1 MSLRYLLDTST
12 LSRSELIE
20 PDVLLVAQIRASAA
34 ESAIA
39 SVVWHE
45 LCFGLELLPDGTR
58 REQLDDFLTNVV
70 LTTYEI
76 LPYDGAAAEWHARE
90 RARLQKLGRTPPFRD
105 GQIAATAAVN
115 GLTVVTA
122 NPRDFQA
129 FDGLSIEDWSAA
141 G

>member
-1 MSLRYLLDTST
+1 VSLRFLLDTST
-12 LSRSELIE
+12 ISRVQGPR
-20 PDVLLVAQIRASAA
+20 PDTQIAERLAAVAGDAA
-34 ESAIA
+34 VA
-39 SVVWHE
+39 SVAFHE
-45 LCFGLELLPDGTR
+45 LLYGVAILPVGRRRQNLERFIETAV
-58 REQLDDFLTNVV
+58 TAAYV
-70 LTTYEI
+70 I

-105 GQIAATAAVN
+105 GQIAATAVVN